1 MSLWNWVQSSS
12 YEWRKTN
19 EIEKAHDPL
28 ASHDEMTFD
37 LYPPIVK

>member
-28 ASHDEMTFD
+28 ASHDEMTFN